1 MNLDRAPVMVVS
13 SVDGT
18 TAEIGQS
25 KAIERY
31 IARRYGLLGANEIE
45 AAQIDAITE
54 HIRDAKEK

>member
-1 MNLDRAPVMVVS
+1 MVVS